1 MLALY
6 LLLPTPKLDEF
17 LWLYS
22 EIFHNLSGCRKSM
35 TGISYWMWSM
45 FGMLP
50 EDFHWAIESFCTL
63 CTEWEN
69 SHTSVHCLKGLLR
82 SASLNSESMLEFI
95 LVCSFFSSLHL
106 QSLLQRDF
114 TEVSLD
120 LNQHHVVSEW
130 LRSCFVFE
138 PCFRVLDCNSKW
150 QMTGISYFAKHP
162 SFFHQQQQH
171 HIYKLRLRYVVIKN
185 VEMYLVSSNSA
196 FPVWSKFKLQRR

>member
-1 MLALY
+1 MQKKYDWHFLLNVKYVWNAAWGFPLSNRKLLY
-6 LLLPTPKLDEF
+6 FMYRMGEFPYKCSLPKRT
-17 LWLYS
+17 
-22 EIFHNLSGCRKSM
+22 
-35 TGISYWMWSM
+35 
-45 FGMLP
+45 
-50 EDFHWAIESFCTL
+50 
-63 CTEWEN
+63 
-69 SHTSVHCLKGLLR
+69 LR